1 MVARLDGPD
10 SVGTAPSVASRAANR
25 RALVRA
31 ARRPARR
38 ARRSADA
45 RPSLSGAIGTRIPG
59 AGRNLAQRAQK
70 EKDMKFG
77 TWPVAL
83 VALAALVA
91 GCGGGGGTSGSSSTP
106 TGTGSGAASSAD
118 PAVARLVPPKYKS
131 KTLVVAADATYPPNE
146 FLASDGKTV
155 QGMDA
160 DLAKG
165 IGGVM
170 GVKVD
175 VRNATF
181 DAIIPGLANGKYDLG
196 MSSFSDTKER
206 EKTVDFVTYFS
217 AGTSFYTK
225 AGGPAVTSLAAL
237 CNKTVAVEKGT
248 TQQADAEAQGK
259 KCKVNVLTFPD
270 QNGANLAI
278 SSGRAQVGMAD
289 SPVAAYIVKKSNGQF
304 KLTGKP
310 YGTAPYGIAIPK
322 GSGLVT
328 PVQQAV
334 QALMRDGTYKRILT
348 KWGIQAGA
356 ISAPQVNA
364 AKS

>member
-1 MVARLDGPD
+1 
-10 SVGTAPSVASRAANR
+10 
-25 RALVRA
+25 
-31 ARRPARR
+31 
-38 ARRSADA
+38 
-45 RPSLSGAIGTRIPG
+45 
-59 AGRNLAQRAQK
+59 
-70 EKDMKFG
+70 MKLG

-91 GCGGGGGTSGSSSTP
+91 GCGGGGGTSGSSATP

-165 IGGVM
+165 IGRVM

-225 AGGPAVTSLAAL
+225 ARGPAVMSLAAL
-237 CNKTVAVEKGT
+237 STRRSRSRRARRSRPT
-248 TQQADAEAQGK
+248 RRRR
-259 KCKVNVLTFPD
+259 
-270 QNGANLAI
+270 
-278 SSGRAQVGMAD
+278 GR
-289 SPVAAYIVKKSNGQF
+289 
-304 KLTGKP
+304 
-310 YGTAPYGIAIPK
+310 
-322 GSGLVT
+322 
-328 PVQQAV
+328 
-334 QALMRDGTYKRILT
+334 
-348 KWGIQAGA
+348 
-356 ISAPQVNA
+356 SAR
-364 AKS
+364 STS